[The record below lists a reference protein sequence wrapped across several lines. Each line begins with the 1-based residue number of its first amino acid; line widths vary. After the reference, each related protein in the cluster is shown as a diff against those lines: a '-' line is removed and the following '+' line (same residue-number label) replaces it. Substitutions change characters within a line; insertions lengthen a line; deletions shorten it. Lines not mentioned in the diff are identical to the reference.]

1 MAWVGSERPAVH
13 EGHLMTDQKHKKQRV
28 RERMARTGETYSTAH
43 RHIVAGR
50 ADRPVDGRHHE
61 STLLARLLSRAGYV
75 APHTGQPYTEAMA
88 CGLGGGIGFMYT
100 VFEYTGLPPIMTI
113 VMQHHPDPWTPGALG
128 RLGIR
133 HTEEHG
139 GAKPA
144 LAALHRYLDAGHPV
158 HCSIASSF
166 PTEPRTVLVVGR
178 TDGTFLVDDGGPE
191 PGPMSEADF
200 GAAWSGYKKGR
211 HQRIVL
217 DPPGP
222 AVDLDKAV
230 RASIATTVAHLTGP
244 VLGNSFDA
252 NFGFSGMAR
261 LAAGL
266 RDART
271 KTGWPARFGAP
282 EAFAFGI
289 RRLRQCLDLEYTS
302 AGGTRPLYAEFLDEA
317 AALLGDPR
325 LAEAAALFRESGAL
339 WSEIASRAGAAAD
352 GLGEFAE
359 LAQRRA
365 MVRLM
370 RGDDAELTARMA
382 ALEPVQL
389 PEVVPLFAELADVV
403 DLARKTEEHA
413 VALLS

>member
-1 MAWVGSERPAVH
+1 
-13 EGHLMTDQKHKKQRV
+13 MTDQKHKKQRV

-43 RHIVAGR
+43 RHVVANR
-50 ADRPVDGRHHE
+50 ATEPIDGRHHE
-61 STLLARLLSRAGYV
+61 STLLARLLSRAGYT
-75 APHTGQPYTEAMA
+75 APHTGRPYTEAMA
-88 CGLGGGIGFMYT
+88 CGLGGGIGFMYA
-100 VFEYTGLPPIMTI
+100 VFEYKGMPPIMTM
-113 VMQHHPDPWTPGALG
+113 VMQHHPDPWTPGALS
-128 RLGIR
+128 RLGIGYA
-133 HTEEHG
+133 EEHG

-144 LAALHRYLDAGHPV
+144 LAALHRYLGAGRPV
-158 HCSIASSF
+158 YCSIASSF

-178 TDGTFLVDDGGPE
+178 VDGAFLVDDGGPA
-191 PGPMSEADF
+191 PAPMSEADF

-217 DPPGP
+217 DPPADPVDP
-222 AVDLDKAV
+222 AKAV

-266 RDART
+266 CDVRA
-271 KTGWPARFGAP
+271 KSGWPARFSVP
-282 EAFAFGI
+282 ETFAFGV
-289 RRLRQCLDLEYTS
+289 RRLRQCLEQEYTS

-317 AALLGDPR
+317 ADLLGDPR
-325 LAEAAALFRESGAL
+325 VAEAAALFRESGAL
-339 WSEIASRAGAAAD
+339 WSEIAARAGAAAD
-352 GLGEFAE
+352 GLGQFAE

-370 RGDDAELTARMA
+370 RGDESELAARMA
-382 ALEPVQL
+382 ALEPVEL
-389 PEVVPLFAELADVV
+389 PDVVPLFAGLADLV

-413 VALLS
+413 AAVLG

>member
-1 MAWVGSERPAVH
+1 
-13 EGHLMTDQKHKKQRV
+13 MTDEKHKKQRV

-43 RHIVAGR
+43 RHVTAGQVTGQTST
-50 ADRPVDGRHHE
+50 PVDGRHHE
-61 STLLARLLSRAGYV
+61 STLLARLLRGAGYV
-75 APHTGQPYTEAMA
+75 APHTGRPYTEAMA
-88 CGLGGGIGFMYT
+88 CGLGGGIGFMYA
-100 VFEYTGLPPIMTI
+100 VFEYIGMPPIMTI

-128 RLGIR
+128 RLGIGYA
-133 HTEEHG
+133 EEHG

-144 LAALHRYLDAGHPV
+144 LAALNRYLDADRPV
-158 HCSIASSF
+158 HCLIASSF

-178 TDGTFLVDDGGPE
+178 ADGTFLVDDGDPE

-200 GAAWSGYKKGR
+200 AAAWSGYKKGR

-217 DPPGP
+217 DPPK
-222 AVDLDKAV
+222 AQIELDKAV

-266 RDART
+266 RDARA
-271 KTGWPARFGAP
+271 KAGWPARFGVP
-282 EAFAFGI
+282 ETFAFGI
-289 RRLRQCLDLEYTS
+289 RRLRQCLEQEYTS

-317 AALLGDPR
+317 SGLLGEPR

-339 WSEIASRAGAAAD
+339 WSEIAARAGVAVD
-352 GLGEFAE
+352 GLGEYAE

-370 RGDDAELTARMA
+370 RGDESELTARMA
-382 ALEPVQL
+382 ALEPIEL
-389 PEVVPLFAELADVV
+389 PDAVALFAELADVV

-413 VALLS
+413 VALLG